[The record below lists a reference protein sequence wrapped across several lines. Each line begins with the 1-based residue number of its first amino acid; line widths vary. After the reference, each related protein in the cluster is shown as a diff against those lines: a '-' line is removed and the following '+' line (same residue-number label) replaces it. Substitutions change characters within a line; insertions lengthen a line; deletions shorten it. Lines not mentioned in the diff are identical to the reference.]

1 MPRPGVQGAR
11 RCRRAVHRAECS
23 QRSRG
28 ISLPREAVGL
38 YRYSRGHPP
47 RDGRLRTERC
57 DAGFRVGRGARHR
70 PVGARV
76 RHACDHRPADS
87 VLNPG
92 DSKTGTISLLTT
104 PVAFL
109 FVLGVLIF
117 VHELGHFLMAR
128 RIGVRVLTFSLRFG
142 PKLLSFKRGDTED
155 ARTGAPDEFLS
166 KGKWQRFQV
175 LVMGPIMN
183 LLLAVVV
190 MAVVLYQGAQVG
202 AFEQQAVV
210 IGTFSDTSVAAK
222 AGLKVGDRIVT
233 VDGKPTDTWDQFAT
247 AIVTKA
253 KRDVNL
259 GFVRDGRAGQV
270 TVVPEG
276 QGKYELGDIGIR
288 PAVHPQILEF
298 SPGSAAGDAGLQ
310 KGDIVLAAGNE
321 SDVTRERLVALI
333 RASEGKPLSLQIKRG
348 DSVMSVVVTPKNVG
362 GTAMLGAQLSEFE
375 VRVVEPGPIA
385 AVKLSVQKNWEWT
398 RQIVETLAG
407 LFTRQ
412 TSVKQLMGPVAIAE
426 LSGTAA
432 QAGWIALFTLLSM
445 ISLNLGLLNLM
456 PIPVLDRRHIFI
468 LALEGLARRDFSM
481 RVKEKMLLAGFVLLL
496 MLMVTVIY
504 NDLMRIQ
511 WIEKFVPW
519 R

>member
-104 PVAFL
+104 PVACF

-128 RIGVRVLTFSLRFG
+128 RIGVRVLTFSLGFG
-142 PKLLSFKRGDTED
+142 PKLINIKRGDTEYCISAIPLGGYVKMAGENPED

-190 MAVVLYQGAQVG
+190 MAVAPYQAAQMP

-210 IGTFSDTSVAAK
+210 IGAFSETSVAAK
-222 AGLKVGDRIVT
+222 AGLKPGDRIVT
-233 VDGKPTDTWDQFAT
+233 VDGKPVDTWDQFAN
-247 AIVTKA
+247 AILPKA
-253 KRDVNL
+253 KREVNL
-259 GFVRDGRAGQV
+259 GFVRGGKAGQV
-270 TVVPEG
+270 TVVPDAL
-276 QGKYELGDIGIR
+276 GKYELGDVGVQ
-288 PAVHPQILEF
+288 PLVHPEILEF
-298 SPGSAAGDAGLQ
+298 SPGFPAADAGLR
-310 KGDIVLAAGNE
+310 KGDVVLAAGNE
-321 SDVTRERLVALI
+321 ANVSRDRLVALI
-333 RASEGKPLSLQIKRG
+333 KASEGTPLPLQIKRG
-348 DSVMSVVVTPKNVG
+348 DTVLTIVVSPRKVG
-362 GTAMLGAQLSEFE
+362 GVVMMGAQLSPFE
-375 VRVVEPGPIA
+375 VRTVEPGPIDA
-385 AVKLSVQKNWEWT
+385 MKLGIEKNWEST
-398 RQIVETLAG
+398 R
-407 LFTRQ
+407 
-412 TSVKQLMGPVAIAE
+412 P
-426 LSGTAA
+426 
-432 QAGWIALFTLLSM
+432 
-445 ISLNLGLLNLM
+445 
-456 PIPVLDRRHIFI
+456 
-468 LALEGLARRDFSM
+468 
-481 RVKEKMLLAGFVLLL
+481 
-496 MLMVTVIY
+496 
-504 NDLMRIQ
+504 
-511 WIEKFVPW
+511 
-519 R
+519 